1 MVHLIPVCSDGAIRA
16 MPQSN
21 DFRVR
26 VRLGRGTWWSIL
38 LGLALALAIGIAIA
52 VVAVGVFV
60 ILVPVLAVGAA
71 VYYLYRRARFH
82 PPRYQHAKDT
92 VIIDGKFRVIEP
104 GEKPSDDP
112 TGAK

>member
-1 MVHLIPVCSDGAIRA
+1 MSICSGGAIRA
-16 MPQSN
+16 MPQPN
-21 DFRVR
+21 NFRIR
-26 VRLGRGTWWSIL
+26 IRLGRGAWWPIL

-71 VYYLYRRARFH
+71 VYYLYRSARFRSS
-82 PPRYQHAKDT
+82 RYKQANDT

-104 GEKPSDDP
+104 SEKLSDDDRRDRS
-112 TGAK
+112 